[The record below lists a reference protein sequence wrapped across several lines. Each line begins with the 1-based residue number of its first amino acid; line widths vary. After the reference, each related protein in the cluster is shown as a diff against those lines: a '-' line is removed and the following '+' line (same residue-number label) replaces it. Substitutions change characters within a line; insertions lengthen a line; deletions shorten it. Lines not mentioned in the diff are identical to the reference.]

1 MKKLLMGS
9 IVLTTFAAS
18 VIIFQISC
26 KKEAT
31 AQANTSAGATD
42 QAEARICDVKG
53 VYLQQ
58 SKDHNGNTGSAYY
71 TLGENNFVVG
81 GFTLE
86 GPNDTFGGYS
96 NTCDSISMSVYY
108 TVNQSYYL
116 LKGKFGKS
124 KTVIKGTFQN
134 LTQTSDYGTFIM
146 TKQ

>member
-9 IVLTTFAAS
+9 AVLTTFAIS
-18 VIIFQISC
+18 VFIFQISC
-26 KKEAT
+26 KKEAN
-31 AQANTSAGATD
+31 AQANASAASTD
-42 QAEARICDVKG
+42 QAEARMCDVKG

-58 SKDHNGNTGSAYY
+58 SRDHNGNTGSAYY
-71 TLGENNFVVG
+71 TLGENNFAVG

-108 TVNQSYYL
+108 TVNQCYYL
-116 LKGKFGKS
+116 LKGRFGKS
-124 KTVIKGTFQN
+124 RTVIKGSFQN
-134 LTQTSDYGTFIM
+134 LTQTSDYGEFMM